1 MALPYYLYQD
11 NRKNGTNLWYA
22 KATHYG
28 ILSLEDLAKEVQ
40 RNCSLKLSD
49 CIAVNTEL
57 VEVILNELRN
67 SMKVELG
74 DFGYF
79 TPAIKSKGCID
90 KKDFTPTEYIRDA
103 HVNFVA
109 KWGIEKMHGKGK
121 SVRQWTQG
129 AQLKLISGPLWKSE
143 KKH

>member
-1 MALPYYLYQD
+1 MALPYYIYQD
-11 NRKNGTNLWYA
+11 NRKSVGTNLWYA
-22 KATHYG
+22 RATHYG

-79 TPAIKSKGCID
+79 TPAVKSKGAIE
-90 KKDFTPTEYIRDA
+90 KKDFTPSEFIRDA

-109 KWGIEKMHGKGK
+109 KWGIEKTNGKGK

-129 AQLKLISGPLWKSE
+129 TELKQIPGPLWASDN
-143 KKH
+143 